1 MCYFEG
7 ETELFGNEFSGG
19 APKKSKFKIN
29 QYFPY
34 TELEIVSDS
43 FVLNITSHELDFT
56 PVSDIATS
64 SHADP
69 DFSAFDQKLIAC

>member
-7 ETELFGNEFSGG
+7 ETELF
-19 APKKSKFKIN
+19 APNKSKFKIN
-29 QYFPY
+29 QYFPH
-34 TELEIVSDS
+34 TELDFVSDS
-43 FVLNITSHELDFT
+43 FALNITSHELDFT

-69 DFSAFDQKLIAC
+69 DFVHLIRS